1 MLDIVTIDKSP
12 ILYCN
17 EKALITVAKYLN
29 KEYGMAF
36 WEMNGIEY
44 SEKELPVDEKISV
57 SYSQITIVKALRKY
71 HGISCY
77 FPKQTGKTIIGL
89 IEKQIELSM
98 PVLIFISNSICYSFS
113 EERKTITFLVV
124 GYDEEFIMGYDMG
137 GKNVLITVLK
147 EKIRKDYTN
156 QKRVI
161 IWKDIHE
168 EVVLDQKTVNQIM
181 CKLKTDKN
189 NEVSILRQMIEEFEF
204 YNNDII
210 YLQNMNY
217 ELLLNNLS
225 DVVRGKKLFLETLK
239 YLKSN
244 YTYIEDDI
252 IDTYIQIGKHWNNVW
267 RMFAML
273 SVLVLEVKTEQR
285 IKLLMERIITEI
297 KTILVIEQ
305 VVV

>member
-1 MLDIVTIDKSP
+1 
-12 ILYCN
+12 
-17 EKALITVAKYLN
+17 
-29 KEYGMAF
+29 
-36 WEMNGIEY
+36 
-44 SEKELPVDEKISV
+44 
-57 SYSQITIVKALRKY
+57 
-71 HGISCY
+71 
-77 FPKQTGKTIIGL
+77 
-89 IEKQIELSM
+89 
-98 PVLIFISNSICYSFS
+98 
-113 EERKTITFLVV
+113 
-124 GYDEEFIMGYDMG
+124 
-137 GKNVLITVLK
+137 
-147 EKIRKDYTN
+147 
-156 QKRVI
+156 
-161 IWKDIHE
+161 
-168 EVVLDQKTVNQIM
+168 M

>member
-1 MLDIVTIDKSP
+1 
-12 ILYCN
+12 
-17 EKALITVAKYLN
+17 
-29 KEYGMAF
+29 
-36 WEMNGIEY
+36 
-44 SEKELPVDEKISV
+44 
-57 SYSQITIVKALRKY
+57 
-71 HGISCY
+71 
-77 FPKQTGKTIIGL
+77 
-89 IEKQIELSM
+89 
-98 PVLIFISNSICYSFS
+98 
-113 EERKTITFLVV
+113 
-124 GYDEEFIMGYDMG
+124 MG